1 MPSHQAPFV
10 PRRSIKPLTDVD
22 PNFVLHSDVR
32 AAEREKVSI
41 LNHKDCFVPFSQP
54 LLFLLL
60 LLFAEQFDRFVK
72 EKEDLA
78 QELEAQRKIE
88 EEVPFWFRLLPAC
101 FCGGF
106 STFGFRVSFCS

>member
-41 LNHKDCFVPFSQP
+41 LNHKDYFVPFSQP
-54 LLFLLL
+54 LLLLLLLLL

-78 QELEAQRKIE
+78 QELEVQRKIE
-88 EEVPFWFRLLPAC
+88 EEVTFPFCCLLAC
-101 FCGGF
+101 LLACLLL
-106 STFGFRVSFCS
+106 